1 MMQGRAKAKADTGPK
16 RSAYITPGGYAALD
30 GELDNLW
37 VRRRDVVKHLS
48 AAAAEGDRSENAEYI
63 YRKKQLREM
72 DRRICYL
79 QKRLPELEV
88 VNRPTDAPAD
98 KIYFGATVEL
108 EDESGDTICYRI
120 VGSDEF
126 DPHKGW
132 ISVDSP
138 MAKAM
143 LRHTIDDEVVVRT
156 PTGEQ
161 TYWVVAIQYEN

>member
-1 MMQGRAKAKADTGPK
+1 
-16 RSAYITPGGYAALD
+16 
-30 GELDNLW
+30 
-37 VRRRDVVKHLS
+37 
-48 AAAAEGDRSENAEYI
+48 
-63 YRKKQLREM
+63 M
-72 DRRICYL
+72 DRRIRYL

-138 MAKAM
+138 MAQAM

>member
-1 MMQGRAKAKADTGPK
+1 MQGRAKAKADTGPK

-72 DRRICYL
+72 DRRIRYL

-88 VNRPTDAPAD
+88 VNRPMDAPVTKSILVRQSNWKMSLVTPSVIASWGLTNLTRT
-98 KIYFGATVEL
+98 K
-108 EDESGDTICYRI
+108 
-120 VGSDEF
+120 VGLALTHRW
-126 DPHKGW
+126 PK
-132 ISVDSP
+132 P
-138 MAKAM
+138 CC
-143 LRHTIDDEVVVRT
+143 
-156 PTGEQ
+156 
-161 TYWVVAIQYEN
+161 AIPSMMNCCTHANR